1 MSIRRAGRTPARAS
15 RAGPAFALPWF
26 IGFFGLTLLPM
37 IASIFLSF
45 VRWDGVSLEN
55 IRWVGLTHYRQ
66 MFRLESGQPPRLA
79 DPLPALWRKLGRRPG
94 DPLFFK
100 ALYNSLVYSL
110 FAVPLGLIAS
120 LLLAMLLNQ
129 PLRGISFF
137 RTLYYLPHVLG
148 GVATIM
154 IWRWI
159 FNPDFGLLNSALR
172 GLYQLIDPAVQAL
185 GLGSTRS
192 WPVPQWLYSPTMAKP
207 SLIIMS
213 LWGAGGAMLIFLAA
227 LQNVPEQL
235 YEAARIDGAG
245 PWKQFRYVTLAQ
257 ISPAIFFNLVMG
269 IIGSL
274 QTFNQ
279 AYLMRAPGQQ
289 DSLLFYVLYLYQ
301 CAFEDYRMGYASA
314 LAWVLFVV
322 IMALTALTF
331 GSARWW
337 VYYEAD

>member
-1 MSIRRAGRTPARAS
+1 MRRHLHSTRWLGLPH
-15 RAGPAFALPWF
+15 GVWFAMPWF
-26 IGFFGLTLLPM
+26 VGLFGLMLLPM
-37 IASIFLSF
+37 VASILLSF
-45 VRWDGVSLEN
+45 TEWDGVSLRG
-55 IRWVGLTHYRQ
+55 IRWVGLGNYRQ
-66 MFRLESGQPPRLA
+66 LFSVSPGEAPLA
-79 DPLPALWRKLGRRPG
+79 TDPFPGVWAALGCRPK
-94 DPLFFK
+94 DPLFIK
-100 ALYNSLVYSL
+100 ALYNSLVYSV
-110 FAVPLGLIAS
+110 FAVPLGLTAS

-129 PLRGISFF
+129 KLRGIHFF
-137 RTLYYLPHVLG
+137 RTFYYMPHVLG

-159 FNPDFGLLNSALR
+159 YNPDFGLANEMLR
-172 GLYQLIDPAVQAL
+172 GLYRLIGPVAALL
-185 GLGSTRS
+185 GLGDPSQ
-192 WPVPQWLYSPTMAKP
+192 WPVPNWLYSPDMAKA
-207 SLIIMS
+207 SMILMG

-227 LQNVPEQL
+227 LQNVPEHL

-245 PWKQFRYVTLAQ
+245 TWSQFRHVTLPQ

-279 AYLMRAPGQQ
+279 AYLMRTASQQ

-322 IMALTALTF
+322 IMALTALAML
-331 GSARWW
+331 SAKRW
-337 VYYEAD
+337 VYYESE

>member
-1 MSIRRAGRTPARAS
+1 MIARIGRLHRFRLAP
-15 RAGPAFALPWF
+15 GVWFAMPWF
-26 IGFFGLTLLPM
+26 VGLFGLTLLPM
-37 IASIFLSF
+37 IASILLSF
-45 VRWDGVSLEN
+45 VEWDGVSFDR
-55 IRWVGLTHYRQ
+55 IRWVGLDHYRQ
-66 MFRLESGQPPRLA
+66 MFAFEPGEPVPTDPFPSLWARLGCRPHDPR
-79 DPLPALWRKLGRRPG
+79 
-94 DPLFFK
+94 FIK
-100 ALYNSLVYSL
+100 ALYNSVIYSA
-110 FAVPLGLIAS
+110 FAVPLGLLAS

-129 PLRGISFF
+129 KLRGIAFF

-159 FNPDFGLLNSALR
+159 FHPDFGLLNAFLLDVYR
-172 GLYQLIDPAVQAL
+172 LIDPLVSAL
-185 GLGSTRS
+185 GLGGSRG

-207 SLIIMS
+207 SLIIMG

-235 YEAARIDGAG
+235 YEAARMDGAG
-245 PWKQFRYVTLAQ
+245 RWKQFRYVTLPQ

-279 AYLMRAPGQQ
+279 AYLMQSVSQQ

-301 CAFEDYRMGYASA
+301 SAFQDYRMGYASA

-322 IMALTALTF
+322 IMALTALTL